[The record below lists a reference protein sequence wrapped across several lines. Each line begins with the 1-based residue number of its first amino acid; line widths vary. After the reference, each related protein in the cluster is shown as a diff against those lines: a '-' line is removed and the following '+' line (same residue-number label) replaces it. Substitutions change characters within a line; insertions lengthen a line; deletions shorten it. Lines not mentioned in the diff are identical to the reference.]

1 MENYINQIIHGDCL
15 EVMKDMPAGCIDMIL
30 CDLPYGVTRNKW
42 DQRLPLDKLWQQYER
57 LIKPNG
63 AVVLMA
69 QQPFTSEL
77 VVSNRKSF
85 KYSLVWSKRQVVGFL
100 NANIQP
106 LREHED
112 ILVFHSKQCVY
123 NPHMTKGRMRNKGAG
138 GGSSNY
144 NHFEPRP
151 RYSDEYYPKSI
162 LTFPAQRTKGGHPTQ
177 KPVDLFSY
185 LVKTYTNEGATV
197 LDNCIGSGTTAIAAL
212 ETGRLFIGIEKD
224 ECYYEMAKQ
233 RIREYKGGDPH

>member
-15 EVMKDMPAGCIDMIL
+15 EVMEDMPAGCIDMIL

-112 ILVFHSKQCVY
+112 ILVFHSKQ
-123 NPHMTKGRMRNKGAG
+123 M
-138 GGSSNY
+138 
-144 NHFEPRP
+144 
-151 RYSDEYYPKSI
+151 
-162 LTFPAQRTKGGHPTQ
+162 
-177 KPVDLFSY
+177 
-185 LVKTYTNEGATV
+185 
-197 LDNCIGSGTTAIAAL
+197 
-212 ETGRLFIGIEKD
+212 
-224 ECYYEMAKQ
+224 
-233 RIREYKGGDPH
+233 